1 MFSLPSIWNIIVST
15 LVFIVAAWY
24 LRRYLDAQGIPHS
37 MARRLVVFVLAYIA
51 SWGSGE
57 AADWVQLKLD
67 GSTKSTQLANPDATA
82 LIQQLEQLK
91 KKQ

>member
-15 LVFIVAAWY
+15 IVFFVAAWY

-37 MARRLVVFVLAYIA
+37 MTRGLVVFVLAYIA

-57 AADWVQLKLD
+57 ATDWVQLKLD
-67 GSTKSTQLANPDATA
+67 GSAQSTQPTAPDATA

-91 KKQ
+91 QKQ

>member
-37 MARRLVVFVLAYIA
+37 MARGLVVFVLAYIA

-57 AADWVQLKLD
+57 ATDWVQLKLD
-67 GSTKSTQLANPDATA
+67 GSTKSTQPVGPDATA

-91 KKQ
+91 QKQ